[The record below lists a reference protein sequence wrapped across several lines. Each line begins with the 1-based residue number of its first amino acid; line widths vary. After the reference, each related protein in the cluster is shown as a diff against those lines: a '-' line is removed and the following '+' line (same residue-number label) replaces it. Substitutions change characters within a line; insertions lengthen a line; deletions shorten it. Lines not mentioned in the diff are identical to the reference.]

1 MIIFFKKVVH
11 NKFRKFRPQ
20 LETNIIQS
28 TRGTQGENKD
38 GDPTFLLQDLN
49 VLYMAVNIHIVK
61 SLKQIWIVH
70 PFQLPQR
77 F

>member
-28 TRGTQGENKD
+28 RRGTQGENKD

-49 VLYMAVNIHIVK
+49 VLYMAVNIVK
-61 SLKQIWIVH
+61 SLKQIWIVN